1 MSARQQRQAR
11 AVAGASTSARHS
23 GRAMARSAAAALG
36 AFSLVAC
43 TTTPVA
49 PTALNDA
56 QLIAPRFA
64 GPAADQ
70 GGTARAVGESG
81 SAASSPPA
89 ALRVWDQFFTDP
101 ALQALIRLAL
111 EHNRDLRVAA
121 LNVEQARA
129 QAAIREADL
138 WPTVNAGL
146 GGNRLPTNSG
156 GVSTTFTGGLATTA
170 YELDLFGRVRQQAAA
185 AQAQL
190 RASEFLQSA
199 ARSSLVAAV
208 AAAYV
213 NVQADEALL
222 RITQDTVRSRE
233 ESRQIVLGRVK
244 AGAAS
249 HVDLAQADA
258 LVQAARAAWAQ
269 VQRQKALDESAL
281 VLLVG
286 RPLPEPLVP
295 ARAQGAAGTPAASL
309 QATLIAWLGQAGQGD
324 SAPLPGLR
332 VLQAG
337 VPSEVLARRP
347 DIGAAEA
354 QLRAAQANVEAARR
368 AYFPRIAL
376 TASYGQASK
385 ELSALF
391 AGGTWVWGVAPQLI
405 APIFDAGRL
414 RAGVQQ
420 AQAVQQST
428 LAQYDKTVQVAFKE
442 VSDALASQT
451 LLAQQ
456 LQALQLQVRAET
468 QRVGLAQSRWQ
479 WGATAYGEVL
489 DAQRSLYA
497 AQTALVQSAALALI
511 NQATLYK
518 VLGGG
523 LP

>member
-11 AVAGASTSARHS
+11 AVAGASASASARCS

-43 TTTPVA
+43 TTAPVA

-64 GPAADQ
+64 GPTRADP
-70 GGTARAVGESG
+70 GGTAQALGGSG
-81 SAASSPPA
+81 PAASSPPA

-101 ALQALIRLAL
+101 QLQALIRLAL

-129 QAAIREADL
+129 QAVIREADL

-156 GVSTTFTGGLATTA
+156 GVSTTVTGGLATTA

-190 RASEFLQSA
+190 RASEFLQAA
-199 ARSSLVAAV
+199 ARSSLIAAV

-213 NVQADEALL
+213 NLQADEALL
-222 RITQDTVRSRE
+222 RITQDTMRSRE

-249 HVDLAQADA
+249 QVDLAQADA

-286 RPLPEPLVP
+286 RPLPEHK
-295 ARAQGAAGTPAASL
+295 GAPASL
-309 QATLIAWLGQAGQGD
+309 QATLTAWLGEAGRGD

-420 AQAVQQST
+420 AQAVQQSA

-442 VSDALASQT
+442 VSDALASQA
-451 LLAQQ
+451 LLAEQ
-456 LQALQLQVRAET
+456 LQALQLQLRAET

-479 WGATAYGEVL
+479 LGATAYGEVL

>member
-1 MSARQQRQAR
+1 
-11 AVAGASTSARHS
+11 
-23 GRAMARSAAAALG
+23 
-36 AFSLVAC
+36 
-43 TTTPVA
+43 
-49 PTALNDA
+49 
-56 QLIAPRFA
+56 
-64 GPAADQ
+64 
-70 GGTARAVGESG
+70 
-81 SAASSPPA
+81 
-89 ALRVWDQFFTDP
+89 
-101 ALQALIRLAL
+101 
-111 EHNRDLRVAA
+111 
-121 LNVEQARA
+121 
-129 QAAIREADL
+129 
-138 WPTVNAGL
+138 
-146 GGNRLPTNSG
+146 
-156 GVSTTFTGGLATTA
+156 
-170 YELDLFGRVRQQAAA
+170 
-185 AQAQL
+185 
-190 RASEFLQSA
+190 
-199 ARSSLVAAV
+199 
-208 AAAYV
+208 
-213 NVQADEALL
+213 
-222 RITQDTVRSRE
+222 
-233 ESRQIVLGRVK
+233 
-244 AGAAS
+244 
-249 HVDLAQADA
+249 
-258 LVQAARAAWAQ
+258 
-269 VQRQKALDESAL
+269 

-286 RPLPEPLVP
+286 RPLPEHK
-295 ARAQGAAGTPAASL
+295 GAPASL
-309 QATLIAWLGQAGQGD
+309 QATLTAWLGEAGRGD

-420 AQAVQQST
+420 AQAVQQSA

-442 VSDALASQT
+442 VSDALASQS
-451 LLAQQ
+451 LLAEQ
-456 LQALQLQVRAET
+456 LQALQLQLRAET

-479 WGATAYGEVL
+479 LGATAYGEVL